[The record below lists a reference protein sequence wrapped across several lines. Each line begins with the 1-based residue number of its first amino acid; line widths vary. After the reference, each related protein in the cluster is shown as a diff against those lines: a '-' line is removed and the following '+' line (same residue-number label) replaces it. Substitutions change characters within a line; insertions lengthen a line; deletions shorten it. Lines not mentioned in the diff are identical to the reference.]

1 MASRRHTVAAGL
13 LIGAVV
19 LAVGWFWGDRLANCL
34 RALWAMYGSPG
45 AIRAFV
51 AGFGAWAPVIFIGLQ
66 ALQVVLSPIPGEATG
81 VLGGYL
87 FGTWLGLV
95 YSTVGLTV
103 GSALAF
109 GLSRWLGMRLVRRI
123 IPTAAYEKLSVVGCP
138 EGVALTFILF
148 IIPGFPKDYLS
159 YLLGLTPMSWGS
171 FLLVSGLGRIPGTW
185 LLSAQGAAAGNNQ
198 YGLLLVLGILA
209 MALALLSCLYRHKIL
224 QCVRQVSR
232 PPLPDSPAA
241 DD

>member
-19 LAVGWFWGDRLANCL
+19 LAVGWLWGDRLANCL

-45 AIRAFV
+45 AIRASV
-51 AGFGAWAPVIFIGLQ
+51 AGFGAWAPLVFIGLQ

-95 YSTVGLTV
+95 YSTAGLTF

-109 GLSRWLGMRLVRRI
+109 GLSRWLGLRLVRRM
-123 IPTAAYEKLSVVGCP
+123 IPAAAYEKLSLIARP
-138 EGVALTFILF
+138 QGVAVMFILF
-148 IIPGFPKDYLS
+148 AVPGFPKDYLS
-159 YLLGLTPMSWGS
+159 YLLGLTPMSWS
-171 FLLVSGLGRIPGTW
+171 SYLLVSTLGRIPGTW
-185 LLSAQGAAAGNNQ
+185 LLSAQGDAASSNQ
-198 YGLLLVLGILA
+198 YGLLLVLVA
-209 MALALLSCLYRHKIL
+209 VAAALALLSWIYRRRIL
-224 QCVRQVSR
+224 QWIRRVSG
-232 PPLPDSPAA
+232 PSLSDLPTA
-241 DD
+241 DE